1 MIYRFDKKTLTFK
14 NVFASWVFFVT
25 ILCTTL
31 VAVVIGIIR
40 VNDVSFI
47 SEETKAIILRESDK
61 ANEFSPEK
69 LKAYVLELNIRF
81 PYIVYAQAQLE
92 TGEFKS
98 KIFKENNNLFGLKQ
112 AKRRPTTN
120 KGEENGHAYYNSW
133 KDSVVDYA
141 FYSAQYLSHIKT
153 EDECFQYLSQNYAED
168 PNYVVKLKKII
179 AKSNIDK

>member
-69 LKAYVLELNIRF
+69 LKAYILELNIRF

-98 KIFKENNNLFGLKQ
+98 KIFKENNNLFGMKV
-112 AKRRPTTN
+112 ATRRPTTN
-120 KGEENGHAYYNSW
+120 KGEDNGHAFYDHW
-133 KDSVVDYA
+133 KESVVDYA
-141 FYSAQYLSHIKT
+141 FYSAQYLSHIKS
-153 EDECFQYLSQNYAED
+153 ESEYFEYLSQSYAED
-168 PNYVVKLKKII
+168 AQYVTKLRKII
-179 AKSNIDK
+179 SKTK

>member
-25 ILCTTL
+25 MLCTIL

-69 LKAYVLELNIRF
+69 LKAYILELNIRF

-98 KIFKENNNLFGLKQ
+98 KIFKENNNLFGMKV
-112 AKRRPTTN
+112 ATRRPTTN
-120 KGEENGHAYYNSW
+120 KGEDNGHAFYDHW
-133 KDSVVDYA
+133 KESVVDYA
-141 FYSAQYLSHIKT
+141 FYSAQYLSHIKS
-153 EDECFQYLSQNYAED
+153 ESEYFEYLSQSYAED
-168 PNYVVKLKKII
+168 PNYVPKLRQII
-179 AKSNIDK
+179 SKTK

>member
-98 KIFKENNNLFGLKQ
+98 KIFKENNNLFGMKV
-112 AKRRPTTN
+112 ATRRPTTN
-120 KGEENGHAYYNSW
+120 KGEDNGHAFYDHW
-133 KDSVVDYA
+133 KESVVDYA
-141 FYSAQYLSHIKT
+141 FYSAQYLSHIKS
-153 EDECFQYLSQNYAED
+153 ESEYFDYLSQSYAED
-168 PNYVVKLKKII
+168 AQYVTKLRKII
-179 AKSNIDK
+179 SKTK